1 MRKLIA
7 LLAASLIAAV
17 ATAVALADGPPTTPT
32 SPKTPKAH
40 ARFFAGEVTAVGSG
54 SLTVK
59 VDKTGKKDTELN
71 GQTLTVSVDSA
82 TQITLG
88 RGKTQAQLSDLE
100 VGYRAGVTAKAS
112 ATDPSSLAA
121 VKIAGH
127 YGYHWFAG
135 SVVSIGSGSITV
147 QVTKTGKHDTQLNGQ
162 TLIVPVSSSTQYLRG
177 KDKTPIALG
186 DIKTGDRVG
195 IETQSPNGDLSRA
208 MTAVRVHDR
217 QQKKTGDGAAPTPTT
232 ASASK

>member
-1 MRKLIA
+1 MRTLIA
-7 LLAASLIAAV
+7 LLAAALIAAV
-17 ATAVALADGPPTTPT
+17 VTAAALADGPPTTP
-32 SPKTPKAH
+32 KTPKAH
-40 ARFFAGEVTAVGSG
+40 AGQKFFAGEVIAVGSG

-59 VDKTGKKDTELN
+59 VDKTGKKDTDLN
-71 GQTLTVSVDSA
+71 GQTLTVSVDSS

-88 RGKTQAQLSDLE
+88 KDKTQAQLSDLE

-112 ATDPSSLAA
+112 DTDPSSFAA
-121 VKIAGH
+121 VKISGH

-135 SVVSIGSGSITV
+135 TVVSVGSDSITV

-162 TLIVPVSSSTQYLRG
+162 TLTVPVSSSTQFLRG
-177 KDKTPIALG
+177 KNKTPIALG

-195 IETQSPNGDLSRA
+195 VETQSPNGDLTRG

-217 QQKKTGDGAAPTPTT
+217 QQKKTGDGTAPTPT
-232 ASASK
+232 AAPAAK

>member
-1 MRKLIA
+1 MRTLIA
-7 LLAASLIAAV
+7 LLAAVLIAAV
-17 ATAVALADGPPTTPT
+17 ATAAALADGPPTTP
-32 SPKTPKAH
+32 KTPKAH
-40 ARFFAGEVTAVGSG
+40 AGQKHFAGEVIAVGSG

-59 VDKTGKKDTELN
+59 VDKTGKKDTGVN
-71 GQTLTVSVDSA
+71 GQTLIVSVDSA

-88 RGKTQAQLSDLE
+88 KDKTQAQLSDLE
-100 VGYRAGVTAKAS
+100 VGYRARVTATAS
-112 ATDPSSLAA
+112 ATDASSYTA

-135 SVVSIGSGSITV
+135 SVVSVGSDSITV

-162 TLIVPVSSSTQYLRG
+162 TLTVPVSSSTQYLRG

-195 IETQSPNGDLSRA
+195 VKTQSPNGDLSRG
-208 MTAVRVHDR
+208 MTAVRVHVR
-217 QQKKTGDGAAPTPTT
+217 HAKKTGDGTAPTPTA
-232 ASASK
+232 ASAAK

>member
-1 MRKLIA
+1 MRTLIA
-7 LLAASLIAAV
+7 LLAAALIAAV
-17 ATAVALADGPPTTPT
+17 ATAAALADGPPTT
-32 SPKTPKAH
+32 KTPKAH
-40 ARFFAGEVTAVGSG
+40 AKFFAGEVTAVGSG

-59 VDKTGKKDTELN
+59 VDKTGKKDTGLN

-88 RGKTQAQLSDLE
+88 KDKTQAQLTDLE

-112 ATDPSSLAA
+112 ATDSSSFAA
-121 VKIAGH
+121 VKIAAH

-135 SVVSIGSGSITV
+135 SVVSVGSDSITV

-162 TLIVPVSSSTQYLRG
+162 TLTVPVSSSTQFLRG
-177 KDKTPIALG
+177 EAKTPIALG

-195 IETQSPNGDLSRA
+195 IETQSPNGDLSRG

-217 QQKKTGDGAAPTPTT
+217 QQKKTGDGAAPTPTP
-232 ASASK
+232 AAK